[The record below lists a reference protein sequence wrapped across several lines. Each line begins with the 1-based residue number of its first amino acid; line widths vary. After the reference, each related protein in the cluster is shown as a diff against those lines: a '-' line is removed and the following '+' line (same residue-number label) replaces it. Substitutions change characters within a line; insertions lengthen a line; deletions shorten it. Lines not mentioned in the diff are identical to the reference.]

1 MRKNVLKKL
10 LGLLGTISLTVPTTI
25 LAVSCSTNTKKIN
38 IAIVI
43 EKKSLGIIN
52 KPTEYEIRQAV
63 LLNNPKLVT
72 SDFEITNIST
82 SESSGKAT
90 LIGQDKYNGEIT
102 VSFYIVPALEDNII
116 NTDLGTISNKSES
129 TIRNAILSKNPDI
142 NINGF
147 EITEIDSTSALIIG
161 NDFIYNG
168 SLTVVFTLQT
178 IKPNLSSVITK
189 KDLGILSDN
198 NVLTIQQA
206 VIKLNPK
213 LTTKDINITSITQTS
228 ARVNSSASGRYTG
241 SVNVTFTIQ
250 VVKQNLSSV
259 LINTNLGNLQDNN
272 ASTIQASI
280 LAKNSNLLASDISID
295 YITQTSARVN
305 SSASG
310 RYTGSVNVTFTIQVV
325 KQNLSSVLINTNLG
339 NLQDNN
345 ASTIQASILAKNSNL
360 LASDI
365 SIDYITQT
373 SARVNSSASGRYTGS
388 VYVSFTIQV
397 VKQNLSSVLV
407 NTNLGSLQDNN
418 ASTIQASI
426 LAKNSN
432 LLASDISIDYITQT
446 SARVNSSASGRYTGS
461 VNVTFTINGT
471 KPEKT
476 NLTNVITNKNITTV
490 LPNADPDL
498 ILNAL
503 VKDNSKLNSNYVRI
517 YDAGFNSSSGWGW
530 ARVTSTNENVYIN
543 PKEGYLDLTFE
554 VDENLLAI
562 DLASVITNTNLGTL
576 NKLDEITIKSQLSKL
591 NSNLEV
597 NYVDI
602 NNITE
607 TSAIVTSNSPSK
619 YKGSVNIT
627 FKLDTSKAVPLS
639 SVLKQTNL
647 GTLSSTDENTIKQVI
662 KSKNPNIDINAI
674 GIDSQSITISN
685 ALVKS
690 TDPTKY
696 SGSVKIEY
704 IIDTSNAVDLSTL
717 IKERNLKG
725 ISDNLDSGII
735 RNILKF
741 NPNTTIQEK
750 DLKVI
755 NKTNE
760 VATIQ
765 SNNLAKYKGSVQVQY
780 EVKTLVG
787 YHYDWGGNFENKI
800 ALNDKDLL
808 TSSYNVINL
817 SFLYST
823 VEYQMPTYSPN
834 NPAAIKEGVKAL
846 QSQGKRV
853 LISMGGATAEHMKF
867 RNDQKDQLK
876 TAIKSVINEYGFDGL
891 DIDWESESLKS
902 SESKNVTAEALKEL
916 KDEYKSEGKDF
927 IITMAPEFPYLRKI
941 KEADGNYKE
950 FLDGL
955 DGYYD
960 WINPQFYN
968 GWGDG
973 VLVETSE
980 DAKKTG
986 VQQNTYITND
996 NVDKRGEFYYLMSK
1010 YITSKPNNQNGF
1022 YQIPADKFIIGAS
1035 TNEPAGRG
1043 AGSKEAFNKAYNL
1056 LNSDGIKIRGL
1067 MTWSILFDAFEGMIP
1082 DTYGGT
1088 EPKIMWY
1095 RWSYS
1100 KWFDESFGKL
1110 QDNV

>member
-1 MRKNVLKKL
+1 MKKL

-228 ARVNSSASGRYTG
+228 ARVNSSASGKYTG

-259 LINTNLGNLQDNN
+259 LINTNLGSLQDNN

-295 YITQTSARVN
+295 SITQTSA
-305 SSASG
+305 
-310 RYTGSVNVTFTIQVV
+310 
-325 KQNLSSVLINTNLG
+325 K
-339 NLQDNN
+339 
-345 ASTIQASILAKNSNL
+345 
-360 LASDI
+360 
-365 SIDYITQT
+365 
-373 SARVNSSASGRYTGS
+373 VNSSASGRYTGS

-543 PKEGYLDLTFE
+543 PEEGYLNLTFK

-576 NKLDEITIKSQLSKL
+576 NKLDVITIKSQLSKL

-662 KSKNPNIDINAI
+662 KEKNPNIDINAI
-674 GIDSQSITISN
+674 KIDSQSITTSN

-800 ALNDKDLL
+800 ALNDKELL

-867 RNDQKDQLK
+867 RSEQKEELK
-876 TAIKSVINEYGFDGL
+876 TAIKSVINEYGFDGI
-891 DIDWESESLKS
+891 DIDWESASLNS
-902 SESKNVTAEALKEL
+902 SESKKVTAEALKEL

-927 IITMAPEFPYLRKI
+927 IITMAPEFPYLRKST
-941 KEADGNYKE
+941 EGRNYKE

-968 GWGDG
+968 GHGDG
-973 VLVETSE
+973 VQVETSE
-980 DAKKTG
+980 DAIKTG

-1110 QDNV
+1110 KDQK

>member
-1 MRKNVLKKL
+1 MKKL
-10 LGLLGTISLTVPTTI
+10 LGLLGTISLIVPTTI

-38 IAIVI
+38 IATVI

-52 KPTEYEIRQAV
+52 RSTEYEIRQAV

-82 SESSGKAT
+82 NESLGKAS
-90 LIGQDKYNGEIT
+90 LIGQDRYNGEIT
-102 VSFYIVPALEDNII
+102 VSFYIVPALEDNLI
-116 NTDLGTISNKSES
+116 NTNLGTISSKSES
-129 TIRNAILSKNPDI
+129 AIRNAILSKNPDI
-142 NINGF
+142 NIYGF
-147 EITEIDSTSALIIG
+147 EITEIDSTSALITG
-161 NDFIYNG
+161 DDFIYNG
-168 SLTVVFTLQT
+168 SLTVVFTIQA

-228 ARVNSSASGRYTG
+228 ARVNSTSAGRYTGSVNVTFTIQVVKPNLSSVLINTNLGSLQDNNTSTIQANILAKNSNLLASDISIDSITQTSARVNSTSSGRYTG

-250 VVKQNLSSV
+250 VVKPNLSSV
-259 LINTNLGNLQDNN
+259 LINTNLGSLQDNN
-272 ASTIQASI
+272 TSTIQASI

-295 YITQTSARVN
+295 SITQTSARVN
-305 SSASG
+305 STSSG
-310 RYTGSVNVTFTIQVV
+310 RYTGSVNVTFI
-325 KQNLSSVLINTNLG
+325 
-339 NLQDNN
+339 
-345 ASTIQASILAKNSNL
+345 
-360 LASDI
+360 
-365 SIDYITQT
+365 
-373 SARVNSSASGRYTGS
+373 
-388 VYVSFTIQV
+388 
-397 VKQNLSSVLV
+397 
-407 NTNLGSLQDNN
+407 
-418 ASTIQASI
+418 
-426 LAKNSN
+426 
-432 LLASDISIDYITQT
+432 
-446 SARVNSSASGRYTGS
+446 
-461 VNVTFTINGT
+461 INGT

-476 NLTNVITNKNITTV
+476 NLTNVITNQNITTV
-490 LPNADPDL
+490 LPNADPDI

-503 VKDNSKLNSNYVRI
+503 VKDNTKLNSNYVRI
-517 YDAGFNSSSGWGW
+517 YDTGFNSSSGWGW
-530 ARVTSTNENVYIN
+530 ARVTSTDENVYIN
-543 PKEGYLDLTFE
+543 PKDGYLNLTFK

-576 NKLDEITIKSQLSKL
+576 DILDEITIKNQLTKL
-591 NSNLEV
+591 NPNLEV
-597 NYVDI
+597 NHVDI

-607 TSAIVTSNSPSK
+607 TSAIVTSNNPSK
-619 YKGSVNIT
+619 YKGSINIT

-639 SVLKQTNL
+639 SVLKERNL
-647 GTLSSTDENTIKQVI
+647 GTLTSTDENTIKQAI
-662 KSKNPNIDINAI
+662 KLKNPNIDINAI
-674 GIDSQSITISN
+674 GIDSQSITTSN

-704 IIDTSNAVDLSTL
+704 IIDTSNAIDLNSL

-765 SNNLAKYKGSVQVQY
+765 SNNLAKYKGSVEVQY

-817 SFLYST
+817 SFLYSN

-834 NPAAIKEGVKAL
+834 NPAAIKEGIKAL

-867 RNDQKDQLK
+867 RSDQKEELK
-876 TAIKSVINEYGFDGL
+876 TAIKSVINEYGFDGI
-891 DIDWESESLKS
+891 DIDWESASLNS
-902 SESKNVTAEALKEL
+902 SESKKVTAEALKEL

-927 IITMAPEFPYLRKI
+927 IITMAPEFPYLRKST
-941 KEADGNYKE
+941 EGRNYKE

-968 GWGDG
+968 GHGDG
-973 VLVETSE
+973 VQVETSE
-980 DAKKTG
+980 DAIKTG

-1110 QDNV
+1110 KDQK

>member
-1 MRKNVLKKL
+1 MRRNFLKKL
-10 LGLLGTISLTVPTTI
+10 LGLLGTISLIVPTTI
-25 LAVSCSTNTKKIN
+25 LTVSCSTNTKKIN
-38 IAIVI
+38 IATII
-43 EKKSLGIIN
+43 EKKNLGIIN
-52 KPTEYEIRQAV
+52 KSTEYEIRQAV

-72 SDFEITNIST
+72 SDFEITNINI
-82 SESSGKAT
+82 SEGSGTAS
-90 LIGQDKYNGEIT
+90 LIGQDKYNGEVT
-102 VSFYIVPALEDNII
+102 VSFYIVPALEDNLI
-116 NTDLGTISNKSES
+116 NTELGVISSKTES

-142 NINGF
+142 NTNGF

-161 NDFIYNG
+161 DDFIYNG
-168 SLTVVFTLQT
+168 SLTVVFTVQAK
-178 IKPNLSSVITK
+178 KPNLSSVITE
-189 KDLGILSDN
+189 KDLGIISDN
-198 NVLTIQQA
+198 NALTIQQA

-213 LTTKDINITSITQTS
+213 LTSKDISITSITQTS
-228 ARVNSSASGRYTG
+228 ARVNSTSSGRYTG

-250 VVKQNLSSV
+250 VVKPNLSSV
-259 LINTNLGNLQDNN
+259 LINTNLGSLQDNN
-272 ASTIQASI
+272 VSTIQAAV
-280 LAKNSNLLASDISID
+280 LAKNSNLLASDILIES
-295 YITQTSARVN
+295 ITQTSARVN
-305 SSASG
+305 S
-310 RYTGSVNVTFTIQVV
+310 
-325 KQNLSSVLINTNLG
+325 
-339 NLQDNN
+339 
-345 ASTIQASILAKNSNL
+345 
-360 LASDI
+360 
-365 SIDYITQT
+365 T
-373 SARVNSSASGRYTGS
+373 S
-388 VYVSFTIQV
+388 
-397 VKQNLSSVLV
+397 
-407 NTNLGSLQDNN
+407 
-418 ASTIQASI
+418 
-426 LAKNSN
+426 
-432 LLASDISIDYITQT
+432 
-446 SARVNSSASGRYTGS
+446 SGRYTGS

-476 NLTNVITNKNITTV
+476 NLTNVITNQNITTV
-490 LPNADPDL
+490 LPNADPDI

-503 VKDNSKLNSNYVRI
+503 VKDNSKLNANYVRI
-517 YDAGFNSSSGWGW
+517 YDTGFNSSSGWGW
-530 ARVTSTNENVYIN
+530 ARVTSTDENVYIN
-543 PKEGYLDLTFE
+543 PKEGYLDLTFK
-554 VDENLLAI
+554 VDENLLAT

-576 NKLDEITIKSQLSKL
+576 DKLDEITIKSQLAKL
-591 NSNLEV
+591 NPNLEV

-607 TSAIVTSNSPSK
+607 TSAIVTSNNPSK

-639 SVLKQTNL
+639 SVLKERNL
-647 GTLSSTDENTIKQVI
+647 GTLNSTDENTIKQAI

-674 GIDSQSITISN
+674 GIDSQSITTSN

-696 SGSVKIEY
+696 SGSVEIEY
-704 IIDTSNAVDLSTL
+704 IIDTSNAIDLSSL
-717 IKERNLKG
+717 IKERNLNG

-750 DLKVI
+750 DLKVV

-765 SNNLAKYKGSVQVQY
+765 SNNLAKYKGSVEVQY

-817 SFLYST
+817 SFLYSN

-834 NPAAIKEGVKAL
+834 NPAAVKEGIKAL

-867 RNDQKDQLK
+867 RSDQKEELK

-891 DIDWESESLKS
+891 DIDWESASLNS
-902 SESKNVTAEALKEL
+902 SESKKVTAQALKEL

-927 IITMAPEFPYLRKI
+927 IITMAPEFPYLRKNT
-941 KEADGNYKE
+941 EGRNYKE

-973 VLVETSE
+973 VQVETSE
-980 DAKKTG
+980 DAIKTG
-986 VQQNTYITND
+986 VQQNTSITND
-996 NVDKRGEFYYLMSK
+996 NVEKRGEFYYLMSK
-1010 YITSKPNNQNGF
+1010 YITSKPKNQNGF

-1110 QDNV
+1110 KDQK

>member
-1 MRKNVLKKL
+1 MKKL
-10 LGLLGTISLTVPTTI
+10 LGLLGTISLIVPTTI

-38 IAIVI
+38 IATVI

-52 KPTEYEIRQAV
+52 RSTEYEIRQAV

-72 SDFEITNIST
+72 SDFEITNINT
-82 SESSGKAT
+82 SESSGKAS
-90 LIGQDKYNGEIT
+90 LIGQDRYNGEIT
-102 VSFYIVPALEDNII
+102 VSFYIVPALEDNLI
-116 NTDLGTISNKSES
+116 NTDLGTISSKSES
-129 TIRNAILSKNPDI
+129 AIRKAILSKNPDI

-147 EITEIDSTSALIIG
+147 EITEIDSTSALITG
-161 NDFIYNG
+161 DDFIYNG
-168 SLTVVFTLQT
+168 SLTVVFTIQA

-259 LINTNLGNLQDNN
+259 LINTNLGSLQDNN
-272 ASTIQASI
+272 TSTIQASI
-280 LAKNSNLLASDISID
+280 LAKNSNLLASDISVD
-295 YITQTSARVN
+295 S
-305 SSASG
+305 
-310 RYTGSVNVTFTIQVV
+310 
-325 KQNLSSVLINTNLG
+325 
-339 NLQDNN
+339 
-345 ASTIQASILAKNSNL
+345 
-360 LASDI
+360 
-365 SIDYITQT
+365 
-373 SARVNSSASGRYTGS
+373 
-388 VYVSFTIQV
+388 
-397 VKQNLSSVLV
+397 
-407 NTNLGSLQDNN
+407 
-418 ASTIQASI
+418 
-426 LAKNSN
+426 
-432 LLASDISIDYITQT
+432 ITQT

-476 NLTNVITNKNITTV
+476 NLANVITNQNITTV
-490 LPNADPDL
+490 LPNADPDI

-530 ARVTSTNENVYIN
+530 ARVTSTDENVYIN
-543 PKEGYLDLTFE
+543 PKEGYLDLTFK
-554 VDENLLAI
+554 VDENLLAT

-576 NKLDEITIKSQLSKL
+576 DKLDEITIKNQLSKL

-607 TSAIVTSNSPSK
+607 TSAIVASNNPSK

-639 SVLKQTNL
+639 SVLKETNL
-647 GTLSSTDENTIKQVI
+647 GTLASTDENTIKQVI

-674 GIDSQSITISN
+674 GIDSQSITTSN

-696 SGSVKIEY
+696 SDSVKIKY

-741 NPNTTIQEK
+741 NPTTTIQEK

-765 SNNLAKYKGSVQVQY
+765 SNNLAKYKGSVEVQY

-817 SFLYST
+817 SFLYSN

-834 NPAAIKEGVKAL
+834 NPAAIKEGIKAL

-867 RNDQKDQLK
+867 RSDQKEQLK
-876 TAIKSVINEYGFDGL
+876 AAIKSVINEYGFDGL
-891 DIDWESESLKS
+891 DIDWESASLNS
-902 SESKNVTAEALKEL
+902 SESKNVTAQALKEL

-927 IITMAPEFPYLRKI
+927 IITMAPEFPYLRKNT
-941 KEADGNYKE
+941 EGRNYKE
-950 FLDGL
+950 FLDSL

-973 VLVETSE
+973 VQVETSE
-980 DAKKTG
+980 DAIKTG

-1022 YQIPADKFIIGAS
+1022 YQIPTDKFIIGAS

-1043 AGSKEAFNKAYNL
+1043 AGSKEAFNKTYNL

-1110 QDNV
+1110 KDQK

>member
-1 MRKNVLKKL
+1 MKKL
-10 LGLLGTISLTVPTTI
+10 LALLGTISLIVPTTI
-25 LAVSCSTNTKKIN
+25 LTVSCSTKTKKIN
-38 IAIVI
+38 IATII
-43 EKKSLGIIN
+43 EKKNLGIIN
-52 KPTEYEIRQAV
+52 KSTEYEIRQAV
-63 LLNNPKLVT
+63 LLNNPKLFT
-72 SDFEITNIST
+72 SDFEITNINI
-82 SESSGKAT
+82 SEGSGTAS
-90 LIGQDKYNGEIT
+90 LIGQDKYNGEVT
-102 VSFYIVPALEDNII
+102 VSFYIVPALEDNLI
-116 NTDLGTISNKSES
+116 NTELGVISSKTES
-129 TIRNAILSKNPDI
+129 TIRSAILSKNPDI
-142 NINGF
+142 NTNGF

-161 NDFIYNG
+161 DDFIYNG
-168 SLTVVFTLQT
+168 SVTVVFTIQAK
-178 IKPNLSSVITK
+178 KPNLSSVITE

-198 NVLTIQQA
+198 NALTIQQA

-213 LTTKDINITSITQTS
+213 LTSKDISITSITQTS
-228 ARVNSSASGRYTG
+228 AKVNS
-241 SVNVTFTIQ
+241 
-250 VVKQNLSSV
+250 
-259 LINTNLGNLQDNN
+259 
-272 ASTIQASI
+272 
-280 LAKNSNLLASDISID
+280 
-295 YITQTSARVN
+295 TS
-305 SSASG
+305 
-310 RYTGSVNVTFTIQVV
+310 
-325 KQNLSSVLINTNLG
+325 
-339 NLQDNN
+339 
-345 ASTIQASILAKNSNL
+345 
-360 LASDI
+360 
-365 SIDYITQT
+365 
-373 SARVNSSASGRYTGS
+373 
-388 VYVSFTIQV
+388 
-397 VKQNLSSVLV
+397 
-407 NTNLGSLQDNN
+407 
-418 ASTIQASI
+418 
-426 LAKNSN
+426 
-432 LLASDISIDYITQT
+432 
-446 SARVNSSASGRYTGS
+446 SGRYTGS

-476 NLTNVITNKNITTV
+476 NLANVITNQNITTV
-490 LPNADPDL
+490 LPNADPDI

-503 VKDNSKLNSNYVRI
+503 VKDNSKLDSNYVRI

-530 ARVTSTNENVYIN
+530 ARVTSTDENVYIN
-543 PKEGYLDLTFE
+543 PKEGYLDLTFK
-554 VDENLLAI
+554 VDENLLAT
-562 DLASVITNTNLGTL
+562 DLASVIINTNLGTL
-576 NKLDEITIKSQLSKL
+576 DKLDEITIKSQLAKL
-591 NSNLEV
+591 NPNLEV
-597 NYVDI
+597 NYVDV

-607 TSAIVTSNSPSK
+607 VSATVTSNNPSK
-619 YKGSVNIT
+619 YKGSVSII
-627 FKLDTSKAVPLS
+627 FKLDTSKAVPLA
-639 SVLKQTNL
+639 SVLKQTSL
-647 GTLSSTDENTIKQVI
+647 GTLNSTDEDTIKQAI
-662 KSKNPNIDINAI
+662 KSKNPSIDINAI
-674 GIDSQSITISN
+674 EIDAQSITTLN

-696 SGSVKIEY
+696 SGSVEIEY

-741 NPNTTIQEK
+741 NPATTIQEK

-760 VATIQ
+760 LATIQ
-765 SNNLAKYKGSVQVQY
+765 SNNLAKYKGSVEVQY

-817 SFLYST
+817 SFLYSN
-823 VEYQMPTYSPN
+823 VEYQMPTYNPN
-834 NPAAIKEGVKAL
+834 NPVAIKEGIKAL

-867 RNDQKDQLK
+867 RSDQKEQLK
-876 TAIKSVINEYGFDGL
+876 AAIKSVINEYGFDGL
-891 DIDWESESLKS
+891 DIDWESASLNS
-902 SESKNVTAEALKEL
+902 SESKNVTAQALKEL

-927 IITMAPEFPYLRKI
+927 IITMAPEFPYLRKST
-941 KEADGNYKE
+941 EGRNYKE

-973 VLVETSE
+973 VQVETSD
-980 DAKKTG
+980 DAAKTG

-1010 YITSKPNNQNGF
+1010 YITSRPNNQNGF

-1088 EPKIMWY
+1088 EQKIMWY

-1110 QDNV
+1110 KNVK

>member
-1 MRKNVLKKL
+1 MKKL
-10 LGLLGTISLTVPTTI
+10 LGLLGTISLIVPTTI
-25 LAVSCSTNTKKIN
+25 LTVSCSTNTKKIN
-38 IAIVI
+38 IATII
-43 EKKSLGIIN
+43 EKKNLGIIN
-52 KPTEYEIRQAV
+52 KSTEYEIRQAV

-72 SDFEITNIST
+72 SDFEITNINI
-82 SESSGKAT
+82 SEGSGTAN
-90 LIGQDKYNGEIT
+90 LIGQDKYNGEVT
-102 VSFYIVPALEDNII
+102 VSFYIVPALKDNLI
-116 NTDLGTISNKSES
+116 NTELGVISSKTES

-142 NINGF
+142 NTNGF

-161 NDFIYNG
+161 DDFIYNG
-168 SLTVVFTLQT
+168 SLTVVFTVQAK
-178 IKPNLSSVITK
+178 KPNLSSVITE
-189 KDLGILSDN
+189 KDLGIISDN
-198 NVLTIQQA
+198 NALTIQQA

-213 LTTKDINITSITQTS
+213 LTSKDISITSITQTS
-228 ARVNSSASGRYTG
+228 ARVNS
-241 SVNVTFTIQ
+241 
-250 VVKQNLSSV
+250 
-259 LINTNLGNLQDNN
+259 
-272 ASTIQASI
+272 
-280 LAKNSNLLASDISID
+280 
-295 YITQTSARVN
+295 TS
-305 SSASG
+305 
-310 RYTGSVNVTFTIQVV
+310 
-325 KQNLSSVLINTNLG
+325 
-339 NLQDNN
+339 
-345 ASTIQASILAKNSNL
+345 
-360 LASDI
+360 
-365 SIDYITQT
+365 
-373 SARVNSSASGRYTGS
+373 
-388 VYVSFTIQV
+388 
-397 VKQNLSSVLV
+397 
-407 NTNLGSLQDNN
+407 
-418 ASTIQASI
+418 
-426 LAKNSN
+426 
-432 LLASDISIDYITQT
+432 
-446 SARVNSSASGRYTGS
+446 SGRYTGS

-476 NLTNVITNKNITTV
+476 NLTNVITNQNITTV
-490 LPNADPDL
+490 LPNADPDI

-503 VKDNSKLNSNYVRI
+503 VKDNSKLNANYVRI
-517 YDAGFNSSSGWGW
+517 YDTGFNSSSGWGW
-530 ARVTSTNENVYIN
+530 ARVTSTDENVYIN
-543 PKEGYLDLTFE
+543 PKEGYLDLTFK
-554 VDENLLAI
+554 VDENLLAT

-576 NKLDEITIKSQLSKL
+576 DKLDEITIKSQLAKL
-591 NSNLEV
+591 NPNLEV

-607 TSAIVTSNSPSK
+607 TSAIVTSNNPSK

-639 SVLKQTNL
+639 SVLKERNL
-647 GTLSSTDENTIKQVI
+647 GTLNSTDENTIKQAI

-674 GIDSQSITISN
+674 GIDSQSITTSN

-696 SGSVKIEY
+696 SGSVEIEY
-704 IIDTSNAVDLSTL
+704 IIDTSNAIDLNSL
-717 IKERNLKG
+717 IKERNLNG

-750 DLKVI
+750 DLKVV

-765 SNNLAKYKGSVQVQY
+765 SNNLAKYKGSVEVQY

-817 SFLYST
+817 SFLYSN

-834 NPAAIKEGVKAL
+834 NPAAVKEGIKAL

-867 RNDQKDQLK
+867 RSDQKEELK

-891 DIDWESESLKS
+891 DIDWESASLNS
-902 SESKNVTAEALKEL
+902 SESKKVTAQALKEL

-927 IITMAPEFPYLRKI
+927 IITMAPEFPYLRKNT
-941 KEADGNYKE
+941 EGRNYKE

-973 VLVETSE
+973 VQVETSE
-980 DAKKTG
+980 DAIKTG
-986 VQQNTYITND
+986 VQQNTSITND
-996 NVDKRGEFYYLMSK
+996 NVEKRGEFYYLMSK

-1110 QDNV
+1110 KDQK

>member
-1 MRKNVLKKL
+1 MNSEENVLKKL

-228 ARVNSSASGRYTG
+228 ARVNSSASGKYTG

-259 LINTNLGNLQDNN
+259 LINTNLGSLQDNN

-295 YITQTSARVN
+295 SITQTSA
-305 SSASG
+305 
-310 RYTGSVNVTFTIQVV
+310 
-325 KQNLSSVLINTNLG
+325 K
-339 NLQDNN
+339 
-345 ASTIQASILAKNSNL
+345 
-360 LASDI
+360 
-365 SIDYITQT
+365 
-373 SARVNSSASGRYTGS
+373 VNSSASGRYTGS

-543 PKEGYLDLTFE
+543 PEEGYLNLTFK

-576 NKLDEITIKSQLSKL
+576 NKLDVITIKSQLSKL

-662 KSKNPNIDINAI
+662 KEKNPNIDINAI
-674 GIDSQSITISN
+674 KIDSQSITTSN

-800 ALNDKDLL
+800 ALNDKELL

-867 RNDQKDQLK
+867 RSEQKEELK
-876 TAIKSVINEYGFDGL
+876 TAIKSVINEYGFDGI
-891 DIDWESESLKS
+891 DIDWESASLNS
-902 SESKNVTAEALKEL
+902 SESKKVTAEALKEL

-927 IITMAPEFPYLRKI
+927 IITMAPEFPYLRKST
-941 KEADGNYKE
+941 EGRNYKE

-968 GWGDG
+968 GHGDG
-973 VLVETSE
+973 VQVETSE
-980 DAKKTG
+980 DAIKTG

-1110 QDNV
+1110 KDQK

>member
-1 MRKNVLKKL
+1 MRKNILKKL
-10 LGLLGTISLTVPTTI
+10 LGLLGTISLIVPTTI

-38 IAIVI
+38 IATVI

-52 KPTEYEIRQAV
+52 RSTEYEIRQAV

-82 SESSGKAT
+82 NESLGKAS
-90 LIGQDKYNGEIT
+90 LIGQDRYNGEIT
-102 VSFYIVPALEDNII
+102 VSFYIVPALEDNLI
-116 NTDLGTISNKSES
+116 NTNLGTISSKSES
-129 TIRNAILSKNPDI
+129 AIRNAILSKNPDI
-142 NINGF
+142 NIYGF
-147 EITEIDSTSALIIG
+147 EITEIDSTSALITG
-161 NDFIYNG
+161 DDFIYNG
-168 SLTVVFTLQT
+168 SLTVVFTIQA

-228 ARVNSSASGRYTG
+228 ARVNSTSAGRYTGSVNVTFTIQVVKPNLSSVLINTNLGSLQDNNTSTIQANILAKNSNLLASDISIDSITQTSARVNSTSSGRYTG

-250 VVKQNLSSV
+250 VVKPNLSSV
-259 LINTNLGNLQDNN
+259 LINTNLGSLQDNN
-272 ASTIQASI
+272 TSTIQASI

-295 YITQTSARVN
+295 SITQTSARVN
-305 SSASG
+305 STSSG
-310 RYTGSVNVTFTIQVV
+310 RYTGSVNVTFI
-325 KQNLSSVLINTNLG
+325 
-339 NLQDNN
+339 
-345 ASTIQASILAKNSNL
+345 
-360 LASDI
+360 
-365 SIDYITQT
+365 
-373 SARVNSSASGRYTGS
+373 
-388 VYVSFTIQV
+388 
-397 VKQNLSSVLV
+397 
-407 NTNLGSLQDNN
+407 
-418 ASTIQASI
+418 
-426 LAKNSN
+426 
-432 LLASDISIDYITQT
+432 
-446 SARVNSSASGRYTGS
+446 
-461 VNVTFTINGT
+461 INGT

-476 NLTNVITNKNITTV
+476 NLTNVITNQNITTV
-490 LPNADPDL
+490 LPNADPDI

-503 VKDNSKLNSNYVRI
+503 VKDNTKLNSNYVRI
-517 YDAGFNSSSGWGW
+517 YDTGFNSSSGWGW
-530 ARVTSTNENVYIN
+530 ARVTSTDENVYIN
-543 PKEGYLDLTFE
+543 PKDGYLNLTFK

-576 NKLDEITIKSQLSKL
+576 DILDEITIKNQLTKL
-591 NSNLEV
+591 NPNLEV
-597 NYVDI
+597 NHVDI

-607 TSAIVTSNSPSK
+607 TSAIVTSNNPSK
-619 YKGSVNIT
+619 YKGSINIT

-639 SVLKQTNL
+639 SVLKERNL
-647 GTLSSTDENTIKQVI
+647 GTLTSTDENTIKQAI
-662 KSKNPNIDINAI
+662 KLKNPNIDINAI
-674 GIDSQSITISN
+674 GIDSQSITTSN

-704 IIDTSNAVDLSTL
+704 IIDTSNAIDLNSL

-765 SNNLAKYKGSVQVQY
+765 SNNLAKYKGSVEVQY

-817 SFLYST
+817 SFLYSN

-834 NPAAIKEGVKAL
+834 NPAAIKEGIKAL

-867 RNDQKDQLK
+867 RSDQKEELK
-876 TAIKSVINEYGFDGL
+876 TAIKSVINEYGFDGI
-891 DIDWESESLKS
+891 DIDWESASLNS
-902 SESKNVTAEALKEL
+902 SESKKVTAEALKEL

-927 IITMAPEFPYLRKI
+927 IITMAPEFPYLRKST
-941 KEADGNYKE
+941 EGRNYKE

-968 GWGDG
+968 GHGDG
-973 VLVETSE
+973 VQVETSE
-980 DAKKTG
+980 DAIKTG

-1110 QDNV
+1110 KDQK

>member
-1 MRKNVLKKL
+1 MKKL
-10 LGLLGTISLTVPTTI
+10 LGLLGTISLIVPTTI
-25 LAVSCSTNTKKIN
+25 LTVSCSTNTKKIN
-38 IAIVI
+38 IATII
-43 EKKSLGIIN
+43 EKKNLGIIN
-52 KPTEYEIRQAV
+52 KSTEYEIRQAV
-63 LLNNPKLVT
+63 LLNNPKLFT
-72 SDFEITNIST
+72 SDFEITNINI
-82 SESSGKAT
+82 SEGSGTAR
-90 LIGQDKYNGEIT
+90 LIGQDKYNGEVT
-102 VSFYIVPALEDNII
+102 VSFYIVPALEDNLI
-116 NTDLGTISNKSES
+116 NTELGVISSKTES
-129 TIRNAILSKNPDI
+129 TIRSAILSKNPDI
-142 NINGF
+142 NTNGF

-161 NDFIYNG
+161 DDFIYNG
-168 SLTVVFTLQT
+168 SVTVVFTIQAK
-178 IKPNLSSVITK
+178 KPNLSSVITE

-198 NVLTIQQA
+198 NALTIQQA

-213 LTTKDINITSITQTS
+213 LTSKDISITSITQTS
-228 ARVNSSASGRYTG
+228 AKVNSTSSGRYTG
-241 SVNVTFTIQ
+241 F
-250 VVKQNLSSV
+250 
-259 LINTNLGNLQDNN
+259 
-272 ASTIQASI
+272 
-280 LAKNSNLLASDISID
+280 
-295 YITQTSARVN
+295 
-305 SSASG
+305 
-310 RYTGSVNVTFTIQVV
+310 
-325 KQNLSSVLINTNLG
+325 
-339 NLQDNN
+339 
-345 ASTIQASILAKNSNL
+345 
-360 LASDI
+360 
-365 SIDYITQT
+365 
-373 SARVNSSASGRYTGS
+373 
-388 VYVSFTIQV
+388 
-397 VKQNLSSVLV
+397 
-407 NTNLGSLQDNN
+407 
-418 ASTIQASI
+418 
-426 LAKNSN
+426 
-432 LLASDISIDYITQT
+432 
-446 SARVNSSASGRYTGS
+446 

-476 NLTNVITNKNITTV
+476 NLANVITNQNITTV
-490 LPNADPDL
+490 LPNADPDI

-503 VKDNSKLNSNYVRI
+503 VKDNSKLDSNYVRI

-530 ARVTSTNENVYIN
+530 ARVTSTDENVYIN
-543 PKEGYLDLTFE
+543 PKEGYLDLTFK
-554 VDENLLAI
+554 VDENLLAT
-562 DLASVITNTNLGTL
+562 DLASVIINTNLGTL
-576 NKLDEITIKSQLSKL
+576 DKLDEITIKSQLAKL
-591 NSNLEV
+591 NPNLEV

-607 TSAIVTSNSPSK
+607 VSATVTSNNPSK
-619 YKGSVNIT
+619 YKGSVNII
-627 FKLDTSKAVPLS
+627 FKLDTSKAVPLA
-639 SVLKQTNL
+639 SVLKQTSL
-647 GTLSSTDENTIKQVI
+647 GTLNSTDEDTIKQAI
-662 KSKNPNIDINAI
+662 KSKNPSIDINAI
-674 GIDSQSITISN
+674 EIDAQSITTSN

-696 SGSVKIEY
+696 SGSVEIEY
-704 IIDTSNAVDLSTL
+704 IIDTANAVDLSTL

-741 NPNTTIQEK
+741 NPATTIQEK

-760 VATIQ
+760 LATIQ
-765 SNNLAKYKGSVQVQY
+765 SNNLAKYKGSVEVQY

-817 SFLYST
+817 SFLYSN
-823 VEYQMPTYSPN
+823 VEYQMPTYNPN
-834 NPAAIKEGVKAL
+834 NPVAIKEGIKAL

-867 RNDQKDQLK
+867 RSDQKEQLK
-876 TAIKSVINEYGFDGL
+876 AAIKSVINEYGFDGL
-891 DIDWESESLKS
+891 DIDWESASLNS
-902 SESKNVTAEALKEL
+902 SESKNVTAQALKEL

-927 IITMAPEFPYLRKI
+927 IITMAPEFPYLRKNT
-941 KEADGNYKE
+941 EGRNYKE

-973 VLVETSE
+973 VQVETSD
-980 DAKKTG
+980 DAAKTG

-1010 YITSKPNNQNGF
+1010 YITSRPNNQNGF

-1110 QDNV
+1110 KNVK

>member
-1 MRKNVLKKL
+1 MKKL
-10 LGLLGTISLTVPTTI
+10 LGLLGTISLIVPTTI

-38 IAIVI
+38 IATVI

-52 KPTEYEIRQAV
+52 RSTEYEIRQAV

-82 SESSGKAT
+82 NESLGKAS
-90 LIGQDKYNGEIT
+90 LIGQDRYNGEIT
-102 VSFYIVPALEDNII
+102 VSFYIVPALEDNLI
-116 NTDLGTISNKSES
+116 NTNLGTISSKSES
-129 TIRNAILSKNPDI
+129 AIRNAILSKNPDI
-142 NINGF
+142 NIYGF
-147 EITEIDSTSALIIG
+147 EITEIDSTSALITG
-161 NDFIYNG
+161 DDFIYNG
-168 SLTVVFTLQT
+168 SLTVVFTIQA

-228 ARVNSSASGRYTG
+228 ARVNSTSAGRYTG

-250 VVKQNLSSV
+250 VVKPNLSSV
-259 LINTNLGNLQDNN
+259 LINTNLGSLQDNN
-272 ASTIQASI
+272 TSTIQASI

-295 YITQTSARVN
+295 SITQTSARVN
-305 SSASG
+305 STSSG
-310 RYTGSVNVTFTIQVV
+310 RYTGSVNVTFI
-325 KQNLSSVLINTNLG
+325 
-339 NLQDNN
+339 
-345 ASTIQASILAKNSNL
+345 
-360 LASDI
+360 
-365 SIDYITQT
+365 
-373 SARVNSSASGRYTGS
+373 
-388 VYVSFTIQV
+388 
-397 VKQNLSSVLV
+397 
-407 NTNLGSLQDNN
+407 
-418 ASTIQASI
+418 
-426 LAKNSN
+426 
-432 LLASDISIDYITQT
+432 
-446 SARVNSSASGRYTGS
+446 
-461 VNVTFTINGT
+461 INGT

-476 NLTNVITNKNITTV
+476 NLTNVITNQNITTV
-490 LPNADPDL
+490 LPNADPDI

-503 VKDNSKLNSNYVRI
+503 VKDNTKLNSNYVRI
-517 YDAGFNSSSGWGW
+517 YDTGFNSSSGWGW
-530 ARVTSTNENVYIN
+530 ARVTSTDENVYIN
-543 PKEGYLDLTFE
+543 PKDGYLNLTFK

-576 NKLDEITIKSQLSKL
+576 DILDEITIKNQLTKL
-591 NSNLEV
+591 NPNLEV
-597 NYVDI
+597 NHVDI

-607 TSAIVTSNSPSK
+607 TSAIVTSNNPSK
-619 YKGSVNIT
+619 YKGSINIT

-639 SVLKQTNL
+639 SVLKERNL
-647 GTLSSTDENTIKQVI
+647 GTLTSTDENTIKQAI
-662 KSKNPNIDINAI
+662 KLKNPNIDINAI
-674 GIDSQSITISN
+674 GIDSQSITTSN

-704 IIDTSNAVDLSTL
+704 IIDTSNAIDLNSL

-765 SNNLAKYKGSVQVQY
+765 SNNLAKYKGSVEVQY

-817 SFLYST
+817 SFLYSN

-834 NPAAIKEGVKAL
+834 NPAAIKEGIKAL

-867 RNDQKDQLK
+867 RSDQKEELK
-876 TAIKSVINEYGFDGL
+876 TAIKSVINEYGFDGI
-891 DIDWESESLKS
+891 DIDWESASLNS
-902 SESKNVTAEALKEL
+902 SESKKVTAEALKEL

-927 IITMAPEFPYLRKI
+927 IITMAPEFPYLRKST
-941 KEADGNYKE
+941 EGRNYKE

-968 GWGDG
+968 GHGDG
-973 VLVETSE
+973 VQVETSE
-980 DAKKTG
+980 DAIKTG

-1110 QDNV
+1110 KDQK